1 MADHQKQLFCFGLGY
16 SALGAARKLAA
27 MGWRIAGTSR
37 DPAKCA
43 SLRAE
48 GIDAQIF
55 APGQALVRPEAFLD
69 ADAILTSIAP
79 DGSGDMV
86 LNLYS
91 AELRAHQAW
100 LGYLSTTGVYGD
112 AKGGWVD
119 ETAPR
124 LATSA
129 RGQAR
134 ILAED
139 QWLGLGG
146 HVFRLAGIYGP
157 GRSQIDSLRNGTAK
171 RLIKPG
177 QVFSRIHVDDIAAVI
192 CASLAQPAP
201 GLAYNVAD
209 NEPAP
214 PQDVVAYAAR
224 LMGIEPP
231 PEQDFD
237 VAAPG
242 LSEMARSFY
251 ADNKR
256 IDNSRIKRELGVRLT
271 YPTYRE
277 GLSACLAAS
286 GA

>member
-1 MADHQKQLFCFGLGY
+1 MADPQKRLFCFGLGY
-16 SALGAARKLAA
+16 SALGVAQKLAGL
-27 MGWRIAGTSR
+27 GWHIAGTSR
-37 DPAKCA
+37 DAGKCA
-43 SLRAE
+43 ALRAE
-48 GIDAQIF
+48 GVDAQIF
-55 APGQALVRPEAFLD
+55 GPGQPLARPEAFLT

-79 DGSGDMV
+79 DASGDMV
-86 LNLYS
+86 ASLYG
-91 AELRAHQAW
+91 AALRAHKAW

-112 AKGGWVD
+112 AKGAWVD
-119 ETAPR
+119 ESAPR

-139 QWLGLGG
+139 QWISLGA

-157 GRSQIDSLRNGTAK
+157 GRSQIDSLRHGTAK
-171 RLIKPG
+171 RLVKPG
-177 QVFSRIHVDDIAAVI
+177 QVFSRIHVDDIAAII
-192 CASLAQPAP
+192 CASIAKPAP
-201 GLAYNVAD
+201 GTAYNVAD
-209 NEPAP
+209 DEPAP
-214 PQDVVAYAAR
+214 PQDVVAYAAH
-224 LMGIEPP
+224 LMRMEPP

-237 VAAPG
+237 AAASS

-256 IDNSRIKRELGVRLT
+256 IDNSRIKRELGVKLT

-286 GA
+286 GP